1 MSDQLKK
8 LVAILSSIAIG
19 VGVFMP
25 FLGINIFGNSISLML
40 IKASDTGLLVLF
52 AAIIALVNSVIGP
65 NTISAICGAVAAI
78 VVLIQSFNVSD
89 KIAERAGIS
98 ANITSS
104 MLQKGPGFYCMLI
117 ASIILV
123 VFSLIPTNDN

>member
-8 LVAILSSIAIG
+8 LVTILSSIAIG

-25 FLGINIFGNSISLML
+25 FLGINVFCNSVSLTL
-40 IKASDTGLLVLF
+40 IKASDIGLLVLF

-65 NTISAICGAVAAI
+65 NTISAICGAVSAI

-123 VFSLIPTNDN
+123 VFSLIPTSDN

>member
-1 MSDQLKK
+1 MSNQLKK
-8 LVAILSSIAIG
+8 LVTILSSIAIG

-25 FLGINIFGNSISLML
+25 FLGINVFGNSISLTL

-65 NTISAICGAVAAI
+65 NTISAICGAVSAI

-123 VFSLIPTNDN
+123 VFSLIPTSDN

>member
-8 LVAILSSIAIG
+8 LVTILSSIAIG

-25 FLGINIFGNSISLML
+25 FLGINVFGNSISLTL

-65 NTISAICGAVAAI
+65 NTISAICGAVSAI
-78 VVLIQSFNVSD
+78 VVLIQLFNVSD

-123 VFSLIPTNDN
+123 VFSLIPTSDN

>member
-8 LVAILSSIAIG
+8 LVTILSSIAIG

-25 FLGINIFGNSISLML
+25 FLGINVFGNSVSLTL
-40 IKASDTGLLVLF
+40 IKASDIGLLVLF

-65 NTISAICGAVAAI
+65 NTISAICGAVSAI

-123 VFSLIPTNDN
+123 VFSLIPTSDN

>member
-8 LVAILSSIAIG
+8 LVTILSSIAIG
-19 VGVFMP
+19 VGIFMP
-25 FLGINIFGNSISLML
+25 FLGINVFGNSISLTL
-40 IKASDTGLLVLF
+40 IKASDIGLLVLF

-65 NTISAICGAVAAI
+65 NTISAICGAVSAI

-123 VFSLIPTNDN
+123 VFSLIPTSDN

>member
-8 LVAILSSIAIG
+8 LVTILSSIAIG

-25 FLGINIFGNSISLML
+25 FLGINVFGNSISLTL

-65 NTISAICGAVAAI
+65 NAISAFCGAVSAI

-123 VFSLIPTNDN
+123 VFSLIPTSDN